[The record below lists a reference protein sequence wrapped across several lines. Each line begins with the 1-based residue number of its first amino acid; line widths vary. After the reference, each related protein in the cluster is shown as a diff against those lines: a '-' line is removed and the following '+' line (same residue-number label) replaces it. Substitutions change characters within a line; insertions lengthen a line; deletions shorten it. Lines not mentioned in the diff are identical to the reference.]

1 MRINAGR
8 VAFAVFC
15 MACQTLA
22 AHAQAY
28 PTKSVRYIVPSV
40 PGGGGDIVGR
50 LVAAHLSQTFHQQ
63 VVVDNRGGGG
73 QNIGADIAAKAA
85 PDGHT
90 LFQMAVTHAINASLY
105 RNLSYDIL
113 RDFAPVT
120 RLASTP
126 LIIVIHPSLQVKSIS
141 ELVNLAKAKPGSI
154 NYASGGT
161 GTPTYLAAELFKQKA
176 GIDLVHVP
184 YKGGGGAQT
193 SVLAGETSVYF
204 ANIPTA
210 LPQLQAGRLR
220 ALAVTSTER
229 MPLLPD
235 YPTVAESG
243 YPGYQSETWF
253 GLMAP
258 ARTPAHIVATL
269 RNATLA
275 ALGAIDVS
283 KRLRELAF
291 VTVGDRSDEF
301 ASYVRSE
308 IAVYSK
314 LVRDLRVSPD

>member
-1 MRINAGR
+1 MKIIGPCIG
-8 VAFAVFC
+8 FAVIC
-15 MACQTLA
+15 MAYQAQA

-28 PTKSVRYIVPSV
+28 PTKSVRYIVASL
-40 PGGGGDIVGR
+40 PGGGGDIIGR
-50 LVAAHLSQTFHQQ
+50 LVAVNLSQTFHQQ
-63 VVVDNRGGGG
+63 VVVDNRAGGG
-73 QNIGADIAAKAA
+73 QNIGAEIAARAA

-90 LFQMAVTHAINASLY
+90 IFQMAVTHVINASLY
-105 RNLSYDIL
+105 RNLSYDIV

-126 LIIVIHPSLQVKSIS
+126 LIIVAHPSLQVKSIS
-141 ELVNLAKAKPGSI
+141 ELVNVAKAKPGSI

-161 GTPTYLAAELFKQKA
+161 GTPTYLAAELFKQRA

-204 ANIPTA
+204 ANISTA
-210 LPQLQAGRLR
+210 LPHFQSGRLR
-220 ALAVTSTER
+220 GLAVTSTER
-229 MPLLPD
+229 IPLLPD

-253 GLMAP
+253 GQMLP
-258 ARTPAHIVATL
+258 IKTPAHIVATL

-275 ALGAIDVS
+275 ALGAADVNT
-283 KRLRELAF
+283 RLRELAF
-291 VTVGDRSDEF
+291 VAVGDRSDEF
-301 ASYVRSE
+301 ASYIRSE
-308 IAVYSK
+308 VALYSK
-314 LVRDLRVSPD
+314 LVSDLRVSPD

>member
-1 MRINAGR
+1 MKIIGPCIG
-8 VAFAVFC
+8 FAVIC
-15 MACQTLA
+15 MACQAQA
-22 AHAQAY
+22 ARAQAY
-28 PTKSVRYIVPSV
+28 PTKSVRYIVASL
-40 PGGGGDIVGR
+40 PGGGGDIIGR
-50 LVAAHLSQTFHQQ
+50 LVAVNLSQTFHQQ
-63 VVVDNRGGGG
+63 VVVDNRAGGG
-73 QNIGADIAAKAA
+73 QNIGAEIAARAA

-90 LFQMAVTHAINASLY
+90 IFQMAVTHVINASLY
-105 RNLSYDIL
+105 RNLSYDIV

-126 LIIVIHPSLQVKSIS
+126 LIIVVHPSLQVKSIS
-141 ELVNLAKAKPGSI
+141 ELVNVAKAKPGSI

-161 GTPTYLAAELFKQKA
+161 GTPTYLAAELFKQRA

-204 ANIPTA
+204 ANISTA
-210 LPQLQAGRLR
+210 LPHFQSGRLR
-220 ALAVTSTER
+220 GLAVTSTER
-229 MPLLPD
+229 IPLLPD

-253 GLMAP
+253 GQMLP
-258 ARTPAHIVATL
+258 IKTPAHIVATL

-275 ALGAIDVS
+275 ALGVGDVS

-291 VTVGDRSDEF
+291 VAVGDRSDEF
-301 ASYVRSE
+301 ASYIRSE
-308 IAVYSK
+308 VALYSK
-314 LVRDLRVSPD
+314 LVSDLRVSPD

>member
-1 MRINAGR
+1 MKIIGR
-8 VAFAVFC
+8 CVCFTVIC
-15 MACQTLA
+15 MACQAQA
-22 AHAQAY
+22 ARAQAY
-28 PTKSVRYIVPSV
+28 PTKSVRYIVASL
-40 PGGGGDIVGR
+40 PGGGGDIIGR
-50 LVAAHLSQTFHQQ
+50 LVAVNLSQTFHQQ
-63 VVVDNRGGGG
+63 VVVDNRAGGG
-73 QNIGADIAAKAA
+73 QNIGAEIAARAA

-90 LFQMAVTHAINASLY
+90 IFQMAVTHVINASLY
-105 RNLSYDIL
+105 RNLSYDIV

-126 LIIVIHPSLQVKSIS
+126 LIIVAHPSLQVKSIS
-141 ELVNLAKAKPGSI
+141 ELVNVAKAKPGSI

-161 GTPTYLAAELFKQKA
+161 GTPTYLAAELFKQRA

-204 ANIPTA
+204 ANISTA
-210 LPQLQAGRLR
+210 LPHFQSGRLR
-220 ALAVTSTER
+220 GLAVTSTER
-229 MPLLPD
+229 IPLLPD

-253 GLMAP
+253 GQMLP
-258 ARTPAHIVATL
+258 IKTPAHIVATL

-275 ALGAIDVS
+275 ALGAADVN

-291 VTVGDRSDEF
+291 VAVGDRSDEF
-301 ASYVRSE
+301 ASYIRSE
-308 IAVYSK
+308 VALYSK
-314 LVRDLRVSPD
+314 LVSDLRVSPD